1 MPWKVTAKLRKAT
14 YRSIQVEIL
23 VEYDSGNEKFAAIRA
38 IDGKPFHRKDEWSS
52 ITEYATVS
60 YSDLTDVQYESEN
73 EPEQSTILD
82 MALAYSH
89 KKQWSSGESIWLWRN
104 AYKGVYLK
112 EQDGFVALNITEYR
126 EYLIVYWLD
135 PKTWTWKIS
144 RNLGVNYYQ
153 WIERYKESTR

>member
-1 MPWKVTAKLRKAT
+1 MPWKENAEMRKAI
-14 YRSIQVEIL
+14 YRNIRVEIL
-23 VEYDSGNEKFAAIRA
+23 VEYESSNEKYAAIRA
-38 IDGKPFHRKDEWSS
+38 IEGKPFHTKDKWSS

-60 YSDLTDVQYESEN
+60 YSDLTDVQYGSEN
-73 EPEQSTILD
+73 ESEKSTILD
-82 MALAYSH
+82 MALAFSN

-126 EYLIVYWLD
+126 ESLIVYWLD